1 MIFAALQHDIAFE
14 DPLRTRAMVEGLLE
28 GSPPPRG
35 SFLLL
40 PELGDTGFSFDL
52 DRVCGTGA
60 VAWAASLAAAYG
72 IHLQVGHAERGPDGR
87 GRNRATLI
95 SPDGEVRGDYD
106 KVHPFSFAGE
116 ERHFSS
122 GTRLLLAEAGPFT
135 VCPMIC
141 YDLRFPELWRIA
153 ARNGAEV
160 FTIGAEWLSLRF
172 AQFLP
177 LLIAR
182 AIENQAFV
190 VACNRVGTDP
200 RFRYLGGSVII
211 SPTGEILARG
221 GDAPQ
226 LVSADLDAGELA
238 AIRREFPVLADL
250 RGELL
255 GSIEIERVAADR
267 HR

>member
-14 DPLRTRAMVEGLLE
+14 DPLRTRAMVEASLR
-28 GSPPPRG
+28 SAPPPQG
-35 SFLLL
+35 AFLLL

-60 VAWAASLAAAYG
+60 VEWAAELAAAHG
-72 IHLQVGHAERGPDGR
+72 IHVQVGHAERGPDGR

-95 SPDGEVRGDYD
+95 SPQGEIRGAYD
-106 KVHPFSFAGE
+106 KMHPFSFAGE
-116 ERHFSS
+116 ERHFAS
-122 GTRLLLAEAGPFT
+122 GNRLLLAEVGPFK

-153 ARNGAEV
+153 AQHGAEV

-172 AQFLP
+172 SQFLP
-177 LLIAR
+177 LLVAR

-190 VACNRVGTDP
+190 VACNRVGEDP
-200 RFRYLGGSVII
+200 RFRFLGGSAVIA
-211 SPTGEILARG
+211 PTGEILAQ
-221 GDAPQ
+221 GDDSPQ
-226 LVSADLDAGELA
+226 LVSAYLDPERLA
-238 AIRREFPVLADL
+238 AARREFPVLADL
-250 RGELL
+250 REELL
-255 GSIEIERVAADR
+255 GSIEIERIAACR